1 MLGGMYQRVT
11 NRTNADGSV
20 VRYVALA
27 HNERTGGQTRAR
39 VLLNLG
45 REDGLDTDGLRR
57 LVSPVSRFL
66 GDADPYAAG
75 SGERAD
81 LLRMTSPRSMGGAWL
96 LDGLWKQ
103 LGIDAALRRLLGPR
117 RFSTDVERVLFALVA
132 NRALD
137 PSSKLAAS
145 EWAER
150 DAAIGGPG
158 SMSDDQAYRAIDLLI
173 EAGATAKARAVFFA
187 VANLLNLETGV
198 LLAGTTSTYF
208 EAEPDVGADGEPG
221 LAALRAFQGPPAR
234 PPPGRHRACRDQ
246 GVHPGAGLVVA
257 REYQRHQRAPLRS
270 ATGCGTGSSAGSSR
284 SPAAGSPRT
293 RSRPACARAA
303 GSRSPGSGCGTR
315 PATPPRPCPGRAGSP
330 SRVTTST

>member
-1 MLGGMYQRVT
+1 MLVGMYLRVT
-11 NRTNADGSV
+11 SRTNADGSV

-81 LLRMTSPRSMGGAWL
+81 LLRMTSSRSMGGAWL

-103 LGIDAALRRLLGPR
+103 LGIDAALRQLLGPR

-145 EWAER
+145 EWTVR

-158 SMSDDQAYRAIDLLI
+158 SMSDDQPYRAMDLLV
-173 EAGATAKARAVFFA
+173 EADATAKARVVRVLRRVEPAEPRGRR
-187 VANLLNLETGV
+187 LLFD
-198 LLAGTTSTYF
+198 TTSTTF

-234 PPPGRHRACRDQ
+234 PPPGRHRAGRDQ
-246 GVHPGAGLVVA
+246 GGHLGAGLVLA
-257 REYQRHQRAPLRS
+257 REHQRHQRAPRWS

-293 RSRPACARAA
+293 RTWTTCARAA

-315 PATPPRPCPGRAGSP
+315 PATPPRPCPSSGGSP
-330 SRVTTST
+330 S